1 MKSRKLTENIKKKL
15 YRLAGWGIWVLIILL
30 SFSLIRNIGT
40 AARIKSEVEAEQAR
54 LTKMQEENAKLQAQI
69 AEAQGQDFIEKQ
81 IRDKLGLVKNGE
93 TIVVLPDTEV
103 LRKLA
108 PLAPSDTEALPDPV
122 WKKWLKL
129 FL

>member
-1 MKSRKLTENIKKKL
+1 MKSKNLTENIKKKL
-15 YRLAGWGIWVLIILL
+15 YRLTGWAIWILIILL
-30 SFSLIRNIGT
+30 AFSLIRNIGT
-40 AARIKSEVEAEQAR
+40 AARIKAEVEAEQAR
-54 LTKMQEENAKLQAQI
+54 LTKMQEDNAKLQAQI

-93 TIVVLPDTEV
+93 TIVVLPDAEV

-108 PLAPSDTEALPDPV
+108 PIETSGQEALPDPN